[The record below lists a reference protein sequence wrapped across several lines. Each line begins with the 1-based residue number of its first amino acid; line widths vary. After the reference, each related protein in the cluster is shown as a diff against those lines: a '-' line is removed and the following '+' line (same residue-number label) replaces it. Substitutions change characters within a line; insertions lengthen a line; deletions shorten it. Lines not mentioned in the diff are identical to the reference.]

1 MLYNKRIIFFI
12 PIIFSIALAQ
22 STLAIKADNAE
33 VQEDGSVKI
42 NVLQNDNIIDKT
54 NLSIEIKTEP
64 TMGTVSIKDNKI
76 IYKPK
81 ANVSGVDKF
90 EYKVDIGTA
99 AGSGQVRVNI
109 NPLNDA
115 PTGISLSKNLIKE
128 NSPAG
133 TVIGS
138 IIVEDPDSDD
148 KYKFGIARDNRDD
161 FEVKGLNLVSKRL
174 FDYESQQNYSISIQ
188 VTDSGNENFVGQ
200 VNVEVEN
207 QNEKPFLKGDKKSSF
222 SHSENL
228 GKIVGRLQIEDPDEN
243 QSGVKYKL
251 IKSDD
256 KEHFKITRSGDI
268 AFLRLPDYELPVDR
282 NKDNVYNFSYRA
294 FDLKD
299 DKLFVEG
306 EVTVKV
312 KDAEETEVITLDK
325 RKFISWTV
333 DHQPY
338 HILMEDAVLNYMKLR
353 YSDAG
358 DGESADEGDR
368 TGIKEME
375 PTDQIIIVQQ
385 KGNDSEIYEIWYG
398 NGLDF
403 TIIDREKVDWVFS
416 QDIQDVLISKD
427 EYLTSESETVFY
439 ESESDRLMAGYGS
452 PFSLWH
458 ANNFKM
464 SLSSFS
470 MRSNLLQ
477 YASNFRVGN
486 SLIGLPGLL
495 AGSSEI
501 GVATQRSE
509 FGVRVPF
516 AFDLGTTSYDVVS
529 PSSEYLGLYAR
540 GNIDNLFSTKANL
553 HALIGYSFYPSSS
566 GNKLNSLLDLSPETP
581 NTDISAWNEIDEKTE
596 HINILDSYALVAST
610 VQVPIKFSFI
620 GRLSASPGYH
630 FIKVAH
636 RLKDLRESDTNDNQ
650 ELYERTFYGQK
661 SISEDVIGYGSDS
674 TEIIGVVF
682 DEPQINA
689 GKSFTRMNSF
699 YIRFDLVGNIGQKP
713 KFIERLSFLDFI
725 QVTKVPFHEISLQ
738 YISGMNLLMN
748 CNINLSDE
756 FGLSFSR
763 LSKNSTLE
771 TGNWMPDSKF
781 WFGINYRANF

>member
-1 MLYNKRIIFFI
+1 MFYKTRIIFFV
-12 PIIFSIALAQ
+12 PLMFSALLAQ
-22 STLAIKADNAE
+22 GGLAIKADNAQ
-33 VQEDGSVKI
+33 VQEDESVKI
-42 NVLQNDNIIDKT
+42 NVLRNDNIVDKT

-64 TMGTVSIKDNKI
+64 TKGTVSIQDNKI
-76 IYKPK
+76 IYTPK
-81 ANVSGVDKF
+81 ANVNGVDKF

-99 AGSGQVRVNI
+99 TGSGQVRVNI
-109 NPLNDA
+109 SPVNDA
-115 PTGISLSKNLIKE
+115 PTGLSLSKNVVKE

-138 IIVEDPDSDD
+138 VVVEDPDTDD
-148 KYKFGIARDNRDD
+148 KYKFGIARANRED
-161 FEVKGLNLVSKRL
+161 FAVQGLNLVTKRP
-174 FDYESQQNYSISIQ
+174 FNFEAEQNFSVSVQ

-200 VNVEVEN
+200 VFVEVEN
-207 QNEKPFLKGDKKSSF
+207 RNEKPILKGEKKSSF
-222 SHSENL
+222 SHAENL
-228 GKIVGRLQIEDPDEN
+228 GKIVGRLQVEDPDSD

-256 KEHFKITRSGDI
+256 KDHFKITRAGDV
-268 AFLRLPDYELPVDR
+268 AFLRLPDYENPVDR
-282 NKDNVYNFSYRA
+282 NKDNIYNLSYRA
-294 FDLKD
+294 YDLKD
-299 DKLFVEG
+299 DKLFVDG
-306 EVTVKV
+306 EVIVKV
-312 KDAEETEVITLDK
+312 KDAAETEVITLDK
-325 RKFISWTV
+325 RKFVSWVV

-368 TGIKEME
+368 TSIKEMKS
-375 PTDQIIIVQQ
+375 TDQILVVQQ
-385 KGNDSEIYEIWYG
+385 KGNNSEIYEIWYG

-416 QDIQDVLISKD
+416 QDIQEVLIAKD
-427 EYLTSESETVFY
+427 EYLTSESETVFH
-439 ESESDRLMAGYGS
+439 ESESERLMAGYGS

-495 AGSSEI
+495 AGSSEL

-516 AFDLGTTSYDVVS
+516 AFDFGTGKYEIDN
-529 PSSEYLGLYAR
+529 PSNEYLGLYAR
-540 GNIDNLFSTKANL
+540 GNIDNLFSTKTNL
-553 HALIGYSFYPSSS
+553 HALVGFSFYPSSS
-566 GNKLNSLLDLSPETP
+566 GNKLSSLQGLSLDTP
-581 NTDISAWNEIDEKTE
+581 LTDVSSWDEIDENTE
-596 HINILDSYALVAST
+596 HINILDSYALLAST

-630 FIKVAH
+630 YIKVAH
-636 RLKDLRESDTNDNQ
+636 RLKDARPEAIENKQ

-661 SISEDVIGYGSDS
+661 SFSTALDS
-674 TEIIGVVF
+674 GGVESVVF
-682 DEPQINA
+682 DAMQMKDGE
-689 GKSFTRMNSF
+689 SYTRMNSF

-713 KFIERLSFLDFI
+713 KFIERISFLDFL
-725 QVTKVPFHEISLQ
+725 QVSKVPFYEFSLQ
-738 YISGMNLLMN
+738 YISGMNMLMN
-748 CNINLSDE
+748 CNVNLSDE
-756 FGLSFSR
+756 FGLSLTK
-763 LSKNSTLE
+763 LSKNSTLD
-771 TGNWMPDSKF
+771 TGNWMPESKF
-781 WFGINYRANF
+781 WFGVNYRANF

>member
-1 MLYNKRIIFFI
+1 MFYKARIIFFV
-12 PIIFSIALAQ
+12 PLIFSAILAQ
-22 STLAIKADNAE
+22 GGLAIKADNAQ
-33 VQEDGSVKI
+33 VQEDESVKI
-42 NVLQNDNIIDKT
+42 NVLRNDNIVDKT

-64 TMGTVSIKDNKI
+64 TMGTVSIKDNKV
-76 IYKPK
+76 IYTPK
-81 ANVSGVDKF
+81 ANVNGVDKF

-99 AGSGQVRVNI
+99 TGSGQVRVNI
-109 NPLNDA
+109 NPVNDA
-115 PTGISLSKNLIKE
+115 PTGISLSKSVVKE

-138 IIVEDPDSDD
+138 IVVEDPDSND
-148 KYKFGIARDNRDD
+148 KYKFGIAKDSRED
-161 FEVKGLNLVSKRL
+161 FAVQGLNLVTKRS
-174 FDYESQQNYSISIQ
+174 FDFEVEQNFSVSVQ
-188 VTDSGNENFVGQ
+188 VTDSGDDKFVGQ
-200 VNVEVEN
+200 VSIEVEN
-207 QNEKPFLKGDKKSSF
+207 RNEKPIIKGEKKSSF
-222 SHSENL
+222 SHAENL
-228 GKIVGRLQIEDPDEN
+228 GKIVGRLQVEDPDRN
-243 QSGVKYKL
+243 QSSVKYKL
-251 IKSDD
+251 VKSDD
-256 KEHFKITRSGDI
+256 KDHFKITRSGDV
-268 AFLRLPDYELPVDR
+268 AFLRLPDYENPVDR
-282 NKDNVYNFSYRA
+282 NKDNVYSFSYRA
-294 FDLKD
+294 YDLKD
-299 DKLFVEG
+299 DKLFVDG

-312 KDAEETEVITLDK
+312 QDAKETEVITLDK
-325 RKFISWTV
+325 RKFVSWTV

-368 TGIKEME
+368 TSIKEMKS
-375 PTDQIIIVQQ
+375 TDQILVVQQ

-416 QDIQDVLISKD
+416 QDIQEVLIAKD
-427 EYLTSESETVFY
+427 EYLTSESETVFH
-439 ESESDRLMAGYGS
+439 ESESERLMAGYGS

-495 AGSSEI
+495 AGSSEL

-516 AFDLGTTSYDVVS
+516 AFDFGTTKYGSIDS

-540 GNIDNLFSTKANL
+540 GNIDNLFSTKTNL
-553 HALIGYSFYPSSS
+553 HALVGFSFYPSSS
-566 GNKLNSLLDLSPETP
+566 GVKLNKLSDLSPSSNDSSWE
-581 NTDISAWNEIDEKTE
+581 DMIDSTKN
-596 HINILDSYALVAST
+596 INILDSYALVTST

-620 GRLSASPGYH
+620 GRMSASPGYH
-630 FIKVAH
+630 YIKVAH
-636 RLKDLRESDTNDNQ
+636 RLKDSREIATKNNQ
-650 ELYERTFYGQK
+650 ELYERAFYGQK
-661 SISEDVIGYGSDS
+661 LSADS
-674 TEIIGVVF
+674 LEVF
-682 DEPQINA
+682 AQNQMKDGE
-689 GKSFTRMNSF
+689 SFTRMNSF

-713 KFIERLSFLDFI
+713 KFIERISFLDFL
-725 QVTKVPFHEISLQ
+725 QVSKVPFYEFSLQ
-738 YISGMNLLMN
+738 YISGMNMLMN
-748 CNINLSDE
+748 CNVNLSDE
-756 FGLSFSR
+756 FGLSLMR
-763 LSKNSTLE
+763 LSKNSALE
-771 TGNWMPDSKF
+771 TGNWMPESKF